1 MRMSMAA
8 TRRGCARTIV
18 PVNRIWKTAEA
29 TATGIR
35 YGVPLDHK
43 MDIYDGEYSDL
54 EAHELY

>member
-1 MRMSMAA
+1 MAA

-18 PVNRIWKTAEA
+18 PMNRTRKTAEA

-35 YGVPLDHK
+35 SGVPLGRK

-54 EAHELY
+54 EAHKLY